1 MVKHTAVFS
10 FRSGMAREI
19 YHALAPE
26 MEEINPRSGVR
37 VTLDAGDLLVI
48 SVAAEDI
55 PALRAAL
62 NMWLRLVSVAGEM
75 LEMTGNR
82 GDQGQRQGQADEG
95 REG

>member
-10 FRSGMAREI
+10 VRSGMAREI
-19 YHALAPE
+19 HRALAPE
-26 MEEINPRSGVR
+26 FGEISPRSEVK
-37 VTLDAGDLLVI
+37 VTFEAGNLLVI

-75 LEMTGNR
+75 LGMAEQR
-82 GDQGQRQGQADEG
+82 G
-95 REG
+95 

>member
-10 FRSGMAREI
+10 VRSEMAREI
-19 YHALAPE
+19 YPALAPE
-26 MEEINPRSGVR
+26 FGEISPRSEVK

-75 LEMTGNR
+75 LGMTEKR
-82 GDQGQRQGQADEG
+82 G
-95 REG
+95 